1 MKRAC
6 ACANRPTAIS
16 SPCATMR
23 RRWAWYRNRVIRV
36 VLVFMLTNFGTIAG
50 EWLAGARIIG
60 KLVH

>member
-1 MKRAC
+1 
-6 ACANRPTAIS
+6 
-16 SPCATMR
+16 MR
-23 RRWAWYRNRVIRV
+23 RRWAWYRTRVIRV

>member
-1 MKRAC
+1 LGG
-6 ACANRPTAIS
+6 
-16 SPCATMR
+16 
-23 RRWAWYRNRVIRV
+23 WYRNRVTRV